1 MIGPKIDSGRA
12 MKMTPVRL
20 NTEWRHWRLRGKR
33 RRGVLTACN
42 GLSESDRLFQE
53 ERAREG
59 SAKRREEREDG
70 RVGEGEVLEAVVYP
84 EETEKSLRA
93 WTL

>member
-1 MIGPKIDSGRA
+1 LA
-12 MKMTPVRL
+12 F
-20 NTEWRHWRLRGKR
+20 KR
-33 RRGVLTACN
+33 EKEKGGGVLTACN
-42 GLSESDRLFQE
+42 GLPEGDRLLQK

-84 EETEKSLRA
+84 EEAEESVRA
-93 WTL
+93 WSL